1 MCFYI
6 KTQKTFEVS
15 FQDCEKVAGKKSQ
28 WDSAF
33 FIKDL
38 VTVGGFFLTCLVT
51 TSHILRQQETISFK
65 ETLGTKHILKMFE
78 DIYKLARKKQ

>member
-1 MCFYI
+1 MCFYT

-15 FQDCEKVAGKKSQ
+15 FQECEKVAGKKSQ

-38 VTVGGFFLTCLVT
+38 
-51 TSHILRQQETISFK
+51 SISFK
-65 ETLGTKHILKMFE
+65 ETLGTKHILKIFE

>member
-6 KTQKTFEVS
+6 KTQKTFAVS

-28 WDSAF
+28 WDSVF

-38 VTVGGFFLTCLVT
+38 LTVGGFFLTCLVT

-65 ETLGTKHILKMFE
+65 ETLGTFRNVRHV
-78 DIYKLARKKQ
+78 